1 MCLSESEYEA
11 SASEAIDV
19 CGRGFCRS
27 EVPAFF
33 RDADVFCDIGFVCLS
48 GEREYEANDK

>member
-1 MCLSESEYEA
+1 M
-11 SASEAIDV
+11 SA
-19 CGRGFCRS
+19 CGRDFCRF

-33 RDADVFCDIGFVCLS
+33 RDADVFCGIGFVCLS

>member
-1 MCLSESEYEA
+1 M
-11 SASEAIDV
+11 

-33 RDADVFCDIGFVCLS
+33 RDADVFCDIGFMCLS